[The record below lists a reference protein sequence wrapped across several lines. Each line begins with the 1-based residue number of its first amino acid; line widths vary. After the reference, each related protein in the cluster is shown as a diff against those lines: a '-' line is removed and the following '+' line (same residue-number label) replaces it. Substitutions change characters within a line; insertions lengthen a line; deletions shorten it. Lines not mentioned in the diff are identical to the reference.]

1 MSFEYTFLIETK
13 SARIN
18 FPCAFCF
25 APRFRDL
32 IFVMKATVKIGFI
45 GTGFARK
52 VQIPAFLECEG
63 AEIVSVA
70 SGHPENAEATA
81 KQFNI
86 SHWTDD
92 WQDTVS
98 REDID
103 LICIT
108 TPPDTH
114 SEMTFRALELGKH
127 VLCEKPMAM
136 NVREARKMTEMA
148 KSKGVLALI
157 DHELRFQ
164 KGRQKAFEMLR
175 KGEIGKIRHAK
186 YSFRNASRG
195 DANLPWTWWSD
206 KNAGGGALGA
216 IGSHIIDSFNWF
228 LDAEITQVFCQ
239 LQTHIK
245 QRFSEETSEMTEVTS
260 DDEANLIIRFAESDL
275 TEDATGIVS
284 ISMVEYPNY
293 QNVIEFFGTSGALR
307 VNYRGEIEMAKAGE
321 TDWREIDV
329 GLGSRVEGVADTG
342 FSRGFMEFAPKIVE
356 AIRDGTEIEHAAY
369 FEDGVKVQKVLDAA
383 HESNE
388 KGCVVKM

>member
-1 MSFEYTFLIETK
+1 
-13 SARIN
+13 
-18 FPCAFCF
+18 
-25 APRFRDL
+25 
-32 IFVMKATVKIGFI
+32 MKDSVKIGFI

-52 VQIPAFLECEG
+52 VQIPSFLKCEG

-70 SGHPENAEATA
+70 SFHLENAEATA
-81 KQFNI
+81 KEFNI
-86 SHWTDD
+86 PHFTDD

-114 SEMTFRALELGKH
+114 YEMTLRALELDKH

-136 NVREARKMTEMA
+136 TQAEARIMTETA

-164 KGRQKAFEMLR
+164 KGRLKAFEMLR
-175 KGEIGKIRHAK
+175 DGEIGKIRRAK
-186 YSFRNASRG
+186 YNFRNASRG
-195 DANLPWTWWSD
+195 DTNLPWTWWSD
-206 KNAGGGALGA
+206 KESGGGALGA

-228 LDAEITQVFCQ
+228 LETEISHIFCQ

-245 QRFSEETSEMTEVTS
+245 QRFWEETGEMREVTS
-260 DDEANLIIRFAESDL
+260 DDESNLIVRFADGDL

-293 QNVIEFFGTSGALR
+293 QNVIEFFGTDGALR
-307 VNYRGEIEMAKAGE
+307 VNFRGEIEMAKAGE
-321 TDWREIDV
+321 KDWRAIDV
-329 GLGSRVEGVADTG
+329 GLGKLVEGVADTG

-356 AIRDGTEIEHAAY
+356 AILEGKTEIEHAAT
-369 FEDGVKVQKVLDAA
+369 FEDGLKVQKVLDAA
-383 HESNE
+383 RKSDRM
-388 KGCVVKM
+388 GKMIKVSDLFL

>member
-1 MSFEYTFLIETK
+1 
-13 SARIN
+13 
-18 FPCAFCF
+18 
-25 APRFRDL
+25 
-32 IFVMKATVKIGFI
+32 MKDTVKIGFI

-52 VQIPAFLECEG
+52 VQIPSFLECAG

-70 SGHPENAEATA
+70 SAHLKNAEAAA

-86 SHWTDD
+86 PHWTDD
-92 WQDTVS
+92 WQETVL
-98 REDID
+98 REDVD

-114 SEMTFRALELGKH
+114 CEMTLRALELGKH

-136 NVREARKMTEMA
+136 NEREAREMTETA
-148 KSKGVLALI
+148 KSKGILALI

-175 KGEIGKIRHAK
+175 SGEIGKIRHAK
-186 YSFRNASRG
+186 YNFRNASRG
-195 DANLPWTWWSD
+195 DAGLPWTWWSD
-206 KNAGGGALGA
+206 KNTGGGALGA
-216 IGSHIIDSFNWF
+216 IGSHVIDSFNWF
-228 LDAEITQVFCQ
+228 LTAEITRVFCQ

-245 QRFSEETSEMTEVTS
+245 ERFREETGEMAKVTS
-260 DDEANLIIRFAESDL
+260 DDEANLIVRFANGDL

-293 QNVIEFFGTSGALR
+293 QNVIEFFGTCGALR
-307 VNYRGEIEMAKAGE
+307 VNFRGEIEMAKAGE
-321 TDWREIDV
+321 NDWRAIDV
-329 GLGSRVEGVADTG
+329 GLGKLVEGLADTG

-356 AIRDGTEIEHAAY
+356 AIRRGKTEIEHAAT

-388 KGCVVKM
+388 KGCAVKM